1 MSDLLVS
8 AAIPR
13 LQNGDALD
21 RDEFERR
28 YHTMPDVKKAE
39 LIEGVVYMSSP
50 VRTDVHGQPHALL
63 TGWLVNYF
71 AATPG
76 LIISDNGSVRLDSRN
91 EPQPD
96 LSLLIDRSRG
106 GRHGLDP
113 EGYIDGS
120 PDLVCEVA
128 ASSASIDRNAK
139 FRAYQRNGVR
149 EYILCRTEDV
159 AIDWFVLRGKRYR
172 AMVADPSGIL
182 RSEAFPGLHLDPAAM
197 LRGDIVRVLAVLQQ
211 GITTPEHAA
220 FVESLRQPPAP

>member
-1 MSDLLVS
+1 MTHTTT
-8 AAIPR
+8 ATIPR
-13 LQNGDALD
+13 LQNGDTLD

-28 YHTMPDVKKAE
+28 YHAMPEVKKAE
-39 LIEGVVYMSSP
+39 LIEGVVYMPSP

-76 LIISDNGSVRLDSRN
+76 LIISDNGSVRLDSSN

-106 GRHGLDP
+106 GRHGLDS
-113 EGYIDGS
+113 EGYIDGA

-139 FRAYQRNGVR
+139 LRAYQRNGVS
-149 EYILCRTEDV
+149 EYILYRTEDGV
-159 AIDWFVLRGKRYR
+159 IDWFVLRNKKYR
-172 AMVADPSGIL
+172 TLIPDDAGIL
-182 RSEAFPGLHLDPAAM
+182 RSEAFPGLHLDPAAIV
-197 LRGDIVRVLAVLQQ
+197 RSDIVRVLAVLQQ
-211 GITTPEHAA
+211 GIASPEHAA
-220 FVESLRQPPAP
+220 FVESLQSPPAP